1 MELVPFKN
9 GGKSSFRAY
18 FIRFNIPGYTC
29 GDAAGIDEVVNW
41 RVGNLVEAR
50 AVCCREKEVDDRG
63 DFLSAGCCIF
73 FVSVSSANRFVVP
86 KVDLPGIFCCAIIA
100 IPWFASKRLSLF

>member
-29 GDAAGIDEVVNW
+29 GDAVGIEEVVSW

-50 AVCCREKEVDDRG
+50 AVCYREKEVDDRG
-63 DFLSAGCCIF
+63 DFLSAGCTF

-86 KVDLPGIFCCAIIA
+86 NVDFPGNFCCAIIA
-100 IPWFASKRLSLF
+100 IPWFASKRLSLL